1 MKKFYLTIII
11 NFLLFTSFYNGFAQV
26 DNRVGLTWQVLKY
39 DITATL
45 SNNDADRNLTAKA
58 VLNLK
63 NATKSSA
70 SKLTLRISENAEI
83 TSVKVNGAAADFSK
97 GLPEKIDNSRNL
109 QRISVNLPSVA
120 ANGAVSVEVNYKLNV
135 KENNGLNALSPVDSQ
150 FLPLSFWYP
159 TPTSWYYAEGADFAP
174 FRVQI
179 NGAEQVVSS
188 GVSSSGSFEQ
198 KLSGQPFF
206 AAGSWDSAKFGNVEV
221 LMPKGADAEAQKRAN
236 ELATL
241 LTDAKTFTAN
251 LLGNA
256 PDVPL
261 RIVSSK
267 RGAGFSGG
275 GTILV
280 DDGVFRQ
287 GKIDSGT
294 ALTIAEAVAKIWLGN
309 DIQVYGN
316 GYGVIREGLTR
327 YIATQFL
334 ESKFGKDVADVERL
348 RQRTAYATISQR
360 DAPLSIVSPVDDYFY
375 TEVANKGAMIWRL
388 LAKKNGQS
396 EFFSVVRRLI
406 DDKSLSLNEL
416 RDAFSSDKEFLEY
429 AFNQVTDTNL
439 LVGMP
444 VINGAET
451 KVALR
456 NTGSIDV
463 LVDVVAVTADGKKLT
478 ANVALKAKSFDQVSF
493 KNSAKI
499 VRVEIDPDKFYPQTV
514 YSEDVSPRELDD
526 GDLLLAVKKSFD
538 KQDFGSAEKA
548 ARIVL
553 RDFPRFDEVRVLL
566 ARSLLASN
574 KSSDAEREFKAVLD
588 EKLPTSRSLAWANV
602 GLGEVAAKSGKN
614 SEALKY
620 FSQAILADADYGAS
634 LAARTARNKINNSAA
649 VDESIKAFF
658 VQFDKAA
665 ILNSKAQLTALVVPG
680 EVTRFSSGLIGQTER
695 WATTVLQ
702 VDKLSAD
709 EVLVETKLNIKL
721 LSRNDESGTAVYRL
735 VKTSGGWKLSGVEI
749 FEVN

>member
-1 MKKFYLTIII
+1 MKILSIII

-26 DNRVGLTWQVLKY
+26 DNRAGLTWQVLKY

-45 SNNDADRNLTAKA
+45 PNNDADRNLTAKA

-63 NATKSSA
+63 NTTKSNA
-70 SKLTLRISENAEI
+70 SKLTLRISEKAEI
-83 TSVKVNGAAADFSK
+83 TSVKANGATADFSK
-97 GLPEKIDNSRNL
+97 GLPEKIDNNRNL
-109 QRISVNLPSVA
+109 QKVSVSLPSVA
-120 ANGAVSVEVNYKLNV
+120 ANGTISVEVNYKLNV
-135 KENNGLNALSPVDSQ
+135 SENNSLNALSPVGSQ

-159 TPTSWYYAEGADFAP
+159 TPTSWYFAGGADFAP
-174 FRVQI
+174 FKIQV
-179 NGAEQVVSS
+179 NGAGQSVSS
-188 GVSSSGSFEQ
+188 GVSSGNSFEQ
-198 KLSGQPFF
+198 KMNGQPFF
-206 AAGSWDSAKFGNVEV
+206 VTGNWDSINSGGVEV

-236 ELATL
+236 ELAAL
-241 LTDAKTFTAN
+241 ANDAKIFTAN

-275 GTILV
+275 GAILV
-280 DDGVFRQ
+280 DDNVFRQ
-287 GKIDSGT
+287 SKIDSGT

-309 DIQVYGN
+309 SVQIYGD
-316 GYGVIREGLTR
+316 GYGVVREGLAR
-327 YIATQFL
+327 YIATEFL

-348 RQRTAYATISQR
+348 RQRTAYAAISQR
-360 DAPLSIVSPVDDYFY
+360 DAPLNIVSPVDDFYY
-375 TEVANKGAMIWRL
+375 TEVSNKGAMIWRL
-388 LAKKNGQS
+388 LAKKVGLK
-396 EFFSVVRRLI
+396 EFFSIVRREME
-406 DDKSLSLNEL
+406 DKNLGLNEL
-416 RDAFSSDKEFLEY
+416 RDAFSSDKEFIDY

-439 LVGMP
+439 LVGLP
-444 VINGAET
+444 VVNGMET

-456 NTGSIDV
+456 NTGSIDAS
-463 LVDVVAVTADGKKLT
+463 VDVSALTANGEKLT
-478 ANVALKAKSFDQVSF
+478 ANIILKAKSFGEVTF
-493 KNSAKI
+493 KNAAKI
-499 VRVEIDPDKFYPQTV
+499 VRVEVDPDKLYPQTD
-514 YSEDVSPRELDD
+514 YSEDVAPRDSDD
-526 GDLLLAVKKSFD
+526 GDLFAAVKKIFD
-538 KQDFGSAEKA
+538 KQDFVGAEKA
-548 ARIVL
+548 ARVVL
-553 RDFPRFDEVRVLL
+553 RNFPKFDDARILL
-566 ARSLLASN
+566 ARSLLAQN
-574 KSSDAEREFKAVLD
+574 KVADAEREFKNVLD

-614 SEALKY
+614 PEALKY
-620 FSQAILADADYGAS
+620 FSQAVLVDADYGAS

-680 EVTRFSSGLIGQTER
+680 EVTRFVNGLIGQTEK

-709 EVLVETKLNIKL
+709 EVLVETNLNIKL

-735 VKTSGGWKLSGVEI
+735 VKTSGGWKLGGVEI